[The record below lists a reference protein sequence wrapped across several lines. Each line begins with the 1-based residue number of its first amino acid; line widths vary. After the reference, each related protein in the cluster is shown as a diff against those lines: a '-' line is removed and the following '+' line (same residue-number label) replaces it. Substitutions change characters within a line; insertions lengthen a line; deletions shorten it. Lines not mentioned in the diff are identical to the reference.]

1 MQITDVRLK
10 KVEGEDNKVKAVAS
24 ITFDNVFVVHGL
36 RVIQGTEKLFVV
48 MPSKKSPT
56 GEFKDIAHP
65 LVQSMRDTIEERVI
79 EEYNKQ
85 EL

>member
-10 KVEGEDNKVKAVAS
+10 KLDGEDGKVKAIAS

-36 RVIQGTEKLFVV
+36 RIIQGTENLFVV
-48 MPSKKSPT
+48 MPSKKTPS

-65 LVQSMRDTIEERVI
+65 LEQSMRDEIESKVLDA
-79 EEYNKQ
+79 YNNQ
-85 EL
+85 N

>member
-36 RVIQGTEKLFVV
+36 RVIQGTENLFVV
-48 MPSKKSPT
+48 MPSKKTPT

-65 LVQSMRDTIEERVI
+65 LEQSMRDLIESKVL

-85 EL
+85 

>member
-36 RVIQGTEKLFVV
+36 RVIQGTENLFVV
-48 MPSKKSPT
+48 MPSKKTPT

-65 LVQSMRDTIEERVI
+65 LEQSMRDLIESKVL
-79 EEYNKQ
+79 EEYNTQ
-85 EL
+85 